1 MTNDALLVV
10 DVQNGFIND
19 NTRDLP
25 HKIEEIQNN
34 YKTVLALQFINLEGS
49 MFRRELNWT
58 KLSLNTDEVE
68 LAFTPRNDILIFPK
82 YAYGVSSQLL
92 NYLIE
97 NNINSIDVCG
107 LNTDGCVTKICM
119 DLFDNGILPKVLSG
133 YCASC
138 VGQLVHEQAL
148 VSLKHIIGA
157 QNVI

>member
-10 DVQNGFIND
+10 DVQNGFMND

-25 HKIEEIQNN
+25 HKIEELQYK

-58 KLSLNTDEVE
+58 KLSLNTDEIE
-68 LAFTPRNDILIFPK
+68 LAFVPREDILIFPK
-82 YAYGVSSQLL
+82 YVYGVSPQLL
-92 NYLIE
+92 EYLKD
-97 NNINSIDVCG
+97 NNVTSIDVCG

-119 DLFDNGILPKVLSG
+119 DLFDNGIQPKVLSD
-133 YCASC
+133 YCAST
-138 VGQLVHEQAL
+138 VGKLIHEQAL

-157 QNVI
+157 NNVI